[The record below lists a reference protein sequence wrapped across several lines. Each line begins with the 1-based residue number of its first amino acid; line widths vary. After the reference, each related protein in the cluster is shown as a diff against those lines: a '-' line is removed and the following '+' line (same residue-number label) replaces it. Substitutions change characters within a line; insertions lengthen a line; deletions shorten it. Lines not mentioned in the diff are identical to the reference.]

1 MSPSV
6 APLFQTLPPQEARAY
21 YHGLPSR
28 PPLVYRART
37 PTADWRSASAPG
49 RSTALALAPV
59 SHTHPLAR
67 PWDAGLGE
75 QVTQALLVRGV
86 PMTSVDVVR
95 FTEYLVKD
103 ESKDSNDESKEEGKE
118 GSTHGHSGDVSK
130 SGEVSEE
137 ILSPA
142 TIWVGVD
149 GSAEPAACHA
159 AAMDILALLEEHGV
173 SDVNIEFRESYVR
186 HLLLES

>member
-1 MSPSV
+1 MSLSV

-28 PPLVYRART
+28 PPLVYRAHT
-37 PTADWRSASAPG
+37 PTADWRSPSVRG

-67 PWDAGLGE
+67 PWDAGLRE

-95 FTEYLVKD
+95 FTEYLVK

-118 GSTHGHSGDVSK
+118 VSTHRHSGDASK

-159 AAMDILALLEEHGV
+159 AAMDIMALLEEHGV